1 MQTDARLPTDPA
13 SVSYEMKGQE
23 EEKFMSCTVVFLL
36 FPSFSK
42 ALLLQPSLDLTD
54 KLGSKGT

>member
-23 EEKFMSCTVVFLL
+23 EEKFMSCTVSFIIPQL
-36 FPSFSK
+36 FKSSV
-42 ALLLQPSLDLTD
+42 ASAIIRSHRQTQE
-54 KLGSKGT
+54 

>member
-13 SVSYEMKGQE
+13 SVSYEIKGQE
-23 EEKFMSCTVVFLL
+23 EEKFMSFTVL
-36 FPSFSK
+36 FFIIPQLFKSSVTS
-42 ALLLQPSLDLTD
+42 AIIRSH